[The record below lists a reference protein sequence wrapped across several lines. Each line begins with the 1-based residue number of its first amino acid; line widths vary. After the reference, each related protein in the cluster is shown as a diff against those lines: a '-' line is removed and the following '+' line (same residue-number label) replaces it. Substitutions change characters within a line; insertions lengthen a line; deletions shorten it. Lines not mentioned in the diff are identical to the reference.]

1 MDDQR
6 IDFSALDPGRDTERF
21 ERMVQA
27 VLARSAE
34 PKGDSLASALVASG
48 RVVVAAA
55 AAMAVLVWIPLLAPW
70 DTSTVEVKSADP
82 VALVSAWAQEGA
94 IPNGVDVFHVLG
106 VNNAR

>member
-1 MDDQR
+1 MDDRR
-6 IDFSALDPGRDTERF
+6 IDFSALDPEQDAERF

-34 PKGDSLASALVASG
+34 PQGESMASALVARG

-70 DTSTVEVKSADP
+70 PTATVEVKNADP
-82 VALVSAWAQEGA
+82 VALVSAWAQQGA
-94 IPNGVDVFHVLG
+94 IPSGVDVFHVLG

>member
-6 IDFSALDPGRDTERF
+6 IDFSALDPGRDTQRF
-21 ERMVQA
+21 ERMVRA

-34 PKGDSLASALVASG
+34 PQGESLASALVASG

-55 AAMAVLVWIPLLAPW
+55 AAMGVLVWIPILATR
-70 DTSTVEVKSADP
+70 DTSTKEQKSADP
-82 VALVSAWAQEGA
+82 IALVSAWAQEGA
-94 IPNGVDVFHVLG
+94 IPDGVDVFYVLG